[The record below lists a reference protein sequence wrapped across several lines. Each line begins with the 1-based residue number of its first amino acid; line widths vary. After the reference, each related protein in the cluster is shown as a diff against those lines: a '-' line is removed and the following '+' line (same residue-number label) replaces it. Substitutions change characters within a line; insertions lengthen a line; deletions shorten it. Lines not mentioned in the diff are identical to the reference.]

1 MLSHLWITYIIW
13 ILKLFMICQ
22 IKYGKL
28 IGPYFYQF
36 VDIHFLNI
44 SAVSKQSADTAAAV
58 LHLKTHEFSM
68 HEHLIR
74 PTTKYTESLPLC
86 LAYSFVFGFGSP
98 RPHRLWK
105 FSVFSVW
112 VKTQWRENKFW
123 GKSFLFLIWRSKIQ
137 IFWEGHKN
145 LKKISQFV
153 WTLLSDYKSGLKIYQ
168 NFWHSQNIWS
178 LLDAV

>member
-1 MLSHLWITYIIW
+1 MSIIVALLQCRSSWANCQPRWKTFSEFKKLTFWTLSVIPTQ
-13 ILKLFMICQ
+13 C
-22 IKYGKL
+22 
-28 IGPYFYQF
+28 
-36 VDIHFLNI
+36 
-44 SAVSKQSADTAAAV
+44 ADTAAAV

-112 VKTQWRENKFW
+112 VKAQWEDKKFW
-123 GKSFLFLIWRSKIQ
+123 RSIFLFWLFFDIAKGRFFQKIRWGSK
-137 IFWEGHKN
+137 KYA
-145 LKKISQFV
+145 KS
-153 WTLLSDYKSGLKIYQ
+153 LSYT
-168 NFWHSQNIWS
+168 WS
-178 LLDAV
+178 FEKRAP

>member
-1 MLSHLWITYIIW
+1 MPILGLYLNPDYLSPLLRRLFFRVSIQCCHTSGLL
-13 ILKLFMICQ
+13 ILFGFWNFSWYASFNMVNWLD
-22 IKYGKL
+22 L
-28 IGPYFYQF
+28 IFINLVTLTF
-36 VDIHFLNI
+36 WTFSV
-44 SAVSKQSADTAAAV
+44 VSKQCADTAAAV

-112 VKTQWRENKFW
+112 VKAQWEDKMFW
-123 GKSFLFLIWRSKIQ
+123 GSIFLFWLFFDIA
-137 IFWEGHKN
+137 N
-145 LKKISQFV
+145 
-153 WTLLSDYKSGLKIYQ
+153 
-168 NFWHSQNIWS
+168 S
-178 LLDAV
+178 LWCC